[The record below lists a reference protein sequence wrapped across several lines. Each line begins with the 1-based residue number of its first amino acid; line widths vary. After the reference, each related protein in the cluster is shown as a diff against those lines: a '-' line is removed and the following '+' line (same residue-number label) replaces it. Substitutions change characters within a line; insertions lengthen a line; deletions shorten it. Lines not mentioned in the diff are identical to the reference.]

1 MNFIK
6 KIFKYIPGIRWFLDI
21 RRELSLI
28 RFQVTQQT
36 RIQQQLYRQTLRKSR
51 IEEGMSFPAVYEHQ
65 TFSQN
70 GEDGILREILRRM
83 KKDKGWYVEIGSGDG
98 LENNTRLLL
107 ETGWEGVWIDGSKGC
122 CSLASKV
129 NKKFV
134 ENGKLKIRNS
144 LVTAENINE
153 LLTEMEVPPHIDV
166 LSLDVDLNT
175 YHVWEKLEETSPS
188 VAIIEYNGF
197 FPADSDWV
205 AEYDPNGWWDGGF
218 NMGSALKPL
227 EELSRKKGYR
237 LIGCDLSGANAFF
250 IREELAEV
258 HFPTNPGTN
267 QLFEPAQPFLLNN
280 PEHRTDLSELV

>member
-1 MNFIK
+1 MNCIK
-6 KIFKYIPGIRWFLDI
+6 KIFKAVPGIRWFLDI

-28 RFQVTQQT
+28 RFQATQQT
-36 RIQQQLYRQTLRKSR
+36 RIQQQLYRLTLCKTR
-51 IEEGMSFPAVYEHQ
+51 IEEGMSFPAAYEHQ

-83 KKDKGWYVEIGSGDG
+83 KKDRGWFVEIGSGDG

-107 ETGWEGVWIDGSKGC
+107 KTGWEGVWIDGSEGC
-122 CSLASKV
+122 CSLAGKV
-129 NKKFV
+129 NKKFI

-144 LVTAENINE
+144 LVTAENVNQ
-153 LLTEMEVPPHIDV
+153 LMTDLKVPQNIDV

-175 YHVWEKLEETSPS
+175 YHVWEKLEETSPA

-205 AEYDPNGWWDGGF
+205 AEYDPSGWWDGGF
-218 NMGSALKPL
+218 NMGAALKPL
-227 EELSRKKGYR
+227 DELSRKKGYR

-250 IREELAEV
+250 IREELAKV
-258 HFPTNPGTN
+258 HFPDTQDVNK
-267 QLFEPAQPFLLNN
+267 LFEPAQPFLLNN
-280 PEHRTDLSELV
+280 PEHRTDLSG

>member
-1 MNFIK
+1 MNCIK
-6 KIFKYIPGIRWFLDI
+6 KIFKAVPGIRWFLDI

-28 RFQVTQQT
+28 RFQATQQT
-36 RIQQQLYRQTLRKSR
+36 RIQQQLYRQTLCKTR
-51 IEEGMSFPAVYEHQ
+51 IEEGMSFPAAYEHQ

-83 KKDKGWYVEIGSGDG
+83 KKDRGWFVEIGSGDG

-107 ETGWEGVWIDGSKGC
+107 ETGWEGVWIDGSEGC
-122 CSLASKV
+122 CSLAGKV

-175 YHVWEKLEETSPS
+175 YHVWEKLEDTSPS

-197 FPADSDWV
+197 FPADSAWV
-205 AEYDPNGWWDGGF
+205 AEYDPSGWWDGSF

-227 EELSRKKGYR
+227 EELSKKKGYR

-250 IREELAEV
+250 IREELAEI
-258 HFPTNPGTN
+258 HFPTNTGVN

-280 PEHRTDLSELV
+280 PEHRTDLSELI

>member
-1 MNFIK
+1 MNLVKKVIK
-6 KIFKYIPGIRWFLDI
+6 SFPGIRWFLDI
-21 RRELSLI
+21 RRVLSLI

-36 RIQQQLYRQTLRKSR
+36 RIQQQLYRQTLRQSR
-51 IEEGMSFPAVYEHQ
+51 IEEGMSFPAAYEHQ

-83 KKDKGWYVEIGSGDG
+83 KKDRGRFVEIGSGDG

-107 ETGWEGVWIDGSKGC
+107 ETGWEGVWIDGNEGC
-122 CSLASKV
+122 CSLAGKV

-144 LVTAENINE
+144 LVTTENVNQLMTE
-153 LLTEMEVPPHIDV
+153 LEVPHDIDV

-175 YHVWEKLEETSPS
+175 YHVWEKLKETSPS

-197 FPADSDWV
+197 FPADSDWI
-205 AEYDPNGWWDGGF
+205 AEHDPSGWWDGGF
-218 NMGSALKPL
+218 NMGAALRPL

-250 IREELAEV
+250 IREDLAEV
-258 HFPTNPGTN
+258 HFPTTPGVN

-280 PEHRTDLSELV
+280 PEHRTDLSV

>member
-1 MNFIK
+1 MNCIK
-6 KIFKYIPGIRWFLDI
+6 KIFKSVPGIRWFLDM

-83 KKDKGWYVEIGSGDG
+83 KKDRGWFVEIGSGDG

-107 ETGWEGVWIDGSKGC
+107 ETGWEGVWIDGSEGC
-122 CSLASKV
+122 CSLAGQV
-129 NKKFV
+129 NKKFI

-144 LVTAENINE
+144 LVTAENVNQLITD
-153 LLTEMEVPPHIDV
+153 LKVPQNIDV

-175 YHVWEKLEETSPS
+175 YHVWEKLEETSAQI
-188 VAIIEYNGF
+188 AIIEYNGF

-205 AEYDPNGWWDGGF
+205 AEYDPSGWWDGGF
-218 NMGSALKPL
+218 NMGAALKPL
-227 EELSRKKGYR
+227 DELSRKKGYR

-250 IREELAEV
+250 IREELAKV
-258 HFPTNPGTN
+258 HFADTQDVNK
-267 QLFEPAQPFLLNN
+267 LFEPAQPFLLNN
-280 PEHRTDLSELV
+280 PEHRTDLSG

>member
-51 IEEGMSFPAVYEHQ
+51 IEEGMSFPAAYEHQ

-83 KKDKGWYVEIGSGDG
+83 KKDRGWFVEIGSGDG

-107 ETGWEGVWIDGSKGC
+107 ETGWEGVWIDGSEGC
-122 CSLASKV
+122 CSLAGKV
-129 NKKFV
+129 NNKFV

-144 LVTAENINE
+144 LVTAENINQLMTE
-153 LLTEMEVPPHIDV
+153 LEIPQDIDV

-175 YHVWEKLEETSPS
+175 YHVWEKLEETSPA

-197 FPADSDWV
+197 FPADSDWI
-205 AEYDPNGWWDGGF
+205 AGYDPSGWWDGGF
-218 NMGSALKPL
+218 NMGAALKPL
-227 EELSRKKGYR
+227 EELSRKKGYQ

-250 IREELAEV
+250 IREDLAEV
-258 HFPTNPGTN
+258 HFPTNPGVN

-280 PEHRTDLSELV
+280 PEHRTDLSG